1 MVDNQP
7 AAELTAEGLILDA
20 VLPPELAEASPRRRN
35 WWRSAT
41 LVVPLVVLMLLVV
54 LPAVLAPWLAPHDPR
69 EGSVVARFSP
79 PAWEEGGSNEYLLGT
94 DSGGRDVLSRV
105 IYGGRT
111 TMIVAGIA
119 TLFAAVIGVSLGC
132 LAGYYGGIID
142 AFVARSIDI
151 AMSIPALLFA
161 LVLAVSFGPG
171 MRTMIA
177 TLVVLLWSRFA
188 RQMRAEALA
197 LRSRGFVDLAR
208 VAGLSGPQI
217 IVRHLL
223 PNMLGTLTVITTLE
237 ISAVILLEASLS
249 FLGVGLVHPTPAWGL
264 MVSDGREHLT
274 DAWWLWVF
282 PGLAILLVVL
292 SLNLLGDWCRDRWDP
307 HLVHER

>member
-1 MVDNQP
+1 M
-7 AAELTAEGLILDA
+7 AALGTG
-20 VLPPELAEASPRRRN
+20 RRRRS

-41 LVVPLVVLMLLVV
+41 LIGPLTIIALLVV
-54 LPAVLAPWLAPHDPR
+54 FPALLAPVLAPHDPE
-69 EGSVVARFSP
+69 EGSVIDRFAP
-79 PAWEEGGSNEYLLGT
+79 PAWEDGGSRDHILGT

-119 TLFAAVIGVSLGC
+119 TIFAALIGVSLGC
-132 LAGYYGGIID
+132 VAGFYGGILD
-142 AFVARSIDI
+142 AVIARSIDI

-171 MRTMIA
+171 MTTMIA
-177 TLVVLLWSRFA
+177 TLVILLWSRFA
-188 RQMRAEALA
+188 RQMRAEALS

-237 ISAVILLEASLS
+237 VSAVILLEASLS

-264 MVSDGREHLT
+264 MVADGREHLT

-292 SLNLLGDWCRDRWDP
+292 SLNLLGDWCRDHWDP

>member
-1 MVDNQP
+1 MTDDSGVGQIKV
-7 AAELTAEGLILDA
+7 EGLTGDA
-20 VLPPELAEASPRRRN
+20 EVRSAGLERRAGSRN
-35 WWRSAT
+35 WWRSLT
-41 LVVPLVVLMLLVV
+41 LLGPVSVLLILVV
-54 LPAVLAPWLAPHDPR
+54 LPGVLAPLIAPHDPKQ
-69 EGSVVARFSP
+69 GSVVARFAP
-79 PAWEEGGSNEYLLGT
+79 PAWEDGGTTDHLLGT
-94 DSGGRDVLSRV
+94 DSGGRDVLSRL

-111 TMIVAGIA
+111 TMIVAGVA
-119 TLFAAVIGVSLGC
+119 TVFAALIGVTLGC
-132 LAGYYGGIID
+132 MAGYYGGVLD
-142 AFVARSIDI
+142 AAIARSIDI

-171 MRTMIA
+171 MRTMIT
-177 TLVVLLWSRFA
+177 TLIILLWSRFA

-223 PNMLGTLTVITTLE
+223 PNMIGTLTVITTLE
-237 ISAVILLEASLS
+237 VSAVILLEASLS

-274 DAWWLWVF
+274 DAWWLWAF
-282 PGLAILLVVL
+282 PGVAILLVVL
-292 SLNLLGDWCRDRWDP
+292 SLNLLGDWCRDHWDP

>member
-1 MVDNQP
+1 MAHNTGVN
-7 AAELTAEGLILDA
+7 ELLLDGPKTPG
-20 VLPPELAEASPRRRN
+20 VVVTSRRRFGA
-35 WWRSAT
+35 WWRSAALIVPVVILLA
-41 LVVPLVVLMLLVV
+41 LVVI
-54 LPAVLAPWLAPHDPR
+54 PAAFAPWLAPHDPR
-69 EGSVVARFSP
+69 QGSVVSRLVP
-79 PAWEEGGSNEYLLGT
+79 PAWEEGGSSDHILGT

-111 TMIVAGIA
+111 TMIVAGVA
-119 TLFAAVIGVSLGC
+119 TLFAGLIGVSLGC
-132 LAGYYGGIID
+132 LAGFYGGPLDAII
-142 AFVARSIDI
+142 ARSIDI

-171 MRTMIA
+171 IRTMII
-177 TLVVLLWSRFA
+177 TLVILLWSRFA
-188 RQMRAEALA
+188 RQMRAEALS
-197 LRSRGFVDLAR
+197 LRSRGFVDLAK

-264 MVSDGREHLT
+264 MVSDGREYLT

-282 PGLAILLVVL
+282 PGTAILLVVL

-307 HLVHER
+307 NLAHER